1 MLLKRRAFLAEV
13 FAALNLAFLTLD
25 IYVAHSVNEFAHWA
39 QWLPLGFT
47 ILAATALLANLAA
60 SGPVRSSARSF
71 LDGGGFWTGIVVGG
85 LSVLVGVSGL
95 LWHLE
100 SVFFQVMTLR
110 GLVYSAPF
118 VAPLA
123 FTGIG
128 LLVLLNR
135 LVPEGSVEWGR
146 WLLLLAWGG
155 FVGNFVLSLVDHAQ
169 NGFFQPAEWVPVAV
183 GALAVGW
190 LALPIFLRLPRRYL
204 KASFMVLA
212 IALVTGVVGLVLH
225 IMPVIR
231 DPTGTM
237 RERVIYGPPLFAP
250 LLFSDLALLGAL
262 AVWDLLDRG
271 WVARG
276 QPPAEREEAR
286 RAALAEELAAMTDP
300 EPDRSASDHI
310 H

>member
-47 ILAATALLANLAA
+47 ILAAVALLVNLVVSA
-60 SGPVRSSARSF
+60 PVRAPARSF
-71 LDGGGFWTGIVVGG
+71 TRGGGFWTGIAVGG

-123 FTGIG
+123 FTGVG

-135 LVPEGSVEWGR
+135 LVPEASAEWGR

-169 NGFFQPAEWVPVAV
+169 NGFFEPAEWVPVAV

-190 LALPIFLRLPRRYL
+190 LVLPIFLRVPRRYL
-204 KASFMVLA
+204 QASLVVLA
-212 IALVTGVVGLVLH
+212 VALVTGLVGLVLH
-225 IMPVIR
+225 VIPIIG

-250 LLFSDLALLGAL
+250 LLFSDLALLGGL

-271 WVARG
+271 WVRRH
-276 QPPAEREEAR
+276 PSSAEREEAR
-286 RAALAEELAAMTDP
+286 RTALAEELTAVADP
-300 EPDRSASDHI
+300 GPDPSTSDYI